1 MSLFSVIMCCFQ
13 TWFPDIPGGKWRENR
28 SKHLPQLS
36 RSLPEILT
44 ACFSRININ
53 KIRKNE
59 NYLTVDILVIVI
71 SNANRGKTV
80 HWGRD
85 GNVNYEEWTRGEY
98 QIPSVTTFCFAL
110 PCQLSRHSKSYQA
123 FHEKHFRVRILCFLK
138 WKCHVKT

>member
-13 TWFPDIPGGKWRENR
+13 TWFPDMPGGKWRENR

-44 ACFSRININ
+44 ACFSWININ

-71 SNANRGKTV
+71 SNATRGKTV

-85 GNVNYEEWTRGEY
+85 GKVNYGEWTRGDY
-98 QIPSVTTFCFAL
+98 QIPSLTLTLVYLWPRSAL
-110 PCQLSRHSKSYQA
+110 H
-123 FHEKHFRVRILCFLK
+123 FHANYPGIQNPTKLFMK
-138 WKCHVKT
+138 N